1 MEVLINRKEL
11 IKLFETGHSKKYKL
25 PEIVIEKYVA
35 TILKIQSAKDIYDLW
50 KDKSLN
56 FEKLKGTANTYSI
69 RLTIQW
75 RLEMEIEWENNDK
88 KIGIITINEISKHY
102 Q

>member
-1 MEVLINRKEL
+1 MEVLITRKEL
-11 IKLFETGHSKKYKL
+11 IKLYETGHSNKYKL
-25 PEIVIEKYVA
+25 PENVTDKYVA
-35 TILKIQSAKDIYDLW
+35 TILKIQAAKDIYDLW

-56 FEKLKGTANTYSI
+56 FEKLKGTTNNYSI

-75 RLEMEIEWENNDK
+75 RLEMEIEWEDNNK
-88 KIGIITINEISKHY
+88 TIGIITITEISKHY